1 MRDGAMADRDF
12 MREALAL
19 AGKGMALATPN
30 PMVGAIVVQGDR
42 IVGRGFH
49 TWQGLKHAEILALE
63 EAGEAARGATVY
75 QTLEP
80 CSHTGRTGPCADAL
94 IAAGVSRVVAASAD
108 PNPLVGG
115 EGFRRLRAAGVRVDI
130 ATEFQAEAE
139 KLNEPFFHFMR
150 TGRPLVT
157 LKSASTL
164 DGKIAAPEDNTGWIT
179 SERARAHVQELRHA
193 SDAIVTGI
201 GTALADD
208 PRLTDRSGLPRAR
221 PLWRVVLDSTLRLP
235 LESQLVQTA
244 ADSSNNDLIVAATS
258 AASAERRRAL
268 ENRGVE
274 VKLFDGPRGRVD
286 IRDVIALLSERRC
299 LSVLIEAGSKVNWAA
314 LESGVVDKVFLYYAP
329 KILGGLQSLPMAGGT
344 GRMRR
349 ADAILLERTTLH
361 PIPPDE
367 FAVEAYVRKDV

>member
-1 MRDGAMADRDF
+1 MTDRDY

-19 AGKGMALATPN
+19 AAKGIALATPN
-30 PMVGAIVVQGDR
+30 PMVGAVVVQGDS
-42 IVGRGFH
+42 IVGCGFH
-49 TWQGLKHAEILALE
+49 TWQGLKHAEVLALE

-80 CSHTGRTGPCADAL
+80 CSHIGRTGPCADAL
-94 IAAGVSRVVAASAD
+94 IAAGVSRIVAPSAD
-108 PNPLVGG
+108 PNLLVAG

-150 TGRPLVT
+150 TGRALVT

-179 SERARAHVQELRHA
+179 SERARAHVQNLRHA
-193 SDAIVTGI
+193 SDAIITGI

-244 ADSSNNDLIVAATS
+244 ANNDLIVAATS
-258 AASAERRRAL
+258 AASPERRRAL

-274 VKLFDGPRGRVD
+274 VKVFDGPRGRVD
-286 IRDVIALLSERRC
+286 MRDVVALLSERRC

>member
-1 MRDGAMADRDF
+1 MNPNH

-19 AGKGMALATPN
+19 ARKGAALASPN
-30 PMVGAIVVQGDR
+30 PMVGAIVVHDEKT
-42 IVGRGFH
+42 IGRGFH
-49 TWQGLKHAEILALE
+49 IWQGLKHAEILALE
-63 EAGEAARGATVY
+63 EAGEDARGATVY
-75 QTLEP
+75 VTLEP
-80 CSHTGRTGPCADAL
+80 CSHTGRTGPCVDAL
-94 IAAGVSRVVAASAD
+94 IAAGVSKVVAASAD
-108 PNPLVGG
+108 PNPLVAG
-115 EGFRRLRAAGVRVDI
+115 EGLRRLRAAGILAEI

-179 SERARAHVQELRHA
+179 SERARAHVQGLRHA

-221 PLWRVVLDSTLRLP
+221 ALLSVVLDSTLRLP

-244 ADSSNNDLIVAATS
+244 AGDLIVATTS
-258 AASAERRRAL
+258 AASPERRRAL

-274 VKLFDGPRGRVD
+274 VKMFDGPRGRVD
-286 IRDVIALLSERRC
+286 IRDVIALLSARRC
-299 LSVLIEAGSKVNWAA
+299 LSVMIEAGSKVNWAA

-344 GRMRR
+344 GRLRR

-361 PIPPDE
+361 TIPPDE
-367 FAVEAYVRKDV
+367 FAVEAYVRKDI